1 VIAIAVVASIC
12 KSVTVGT
19 IQQPGVGLG
28 RSIGISLSGRLPLLP
43 AVVAVV
49 VAKPVVA
56 VVTGIGI
63 RSVAVGKVA
72 VAMGPVTVGAV
83 EIPGIGLSFGIGFSF
98 SGSIGLLFLFL
109 ACALPQFNNWYP
121 FTVVI
126 FYLLSPL
133 PTLIAKR
140 SADDSSSSNPCRELA
155 WFLTTGIVV
164 SAFALPIVL
173 ARAPY
178 TVPVPDPT
186 TTVSTIDTIST
197 TIAPN
202 TTTTTVIEGGACG
215 LVITANSVMFL
226 TILGFFIAFDS
237 EDVEYSVW

>member
-1 VIAIAVVASIC
+1 MGNSRWRVKSLVA
-12 KSVTVGT
+12 
-19 IQQPGVGLG
+19 L
-28 RSIGISLSGRLPLLP
+28 
-43 AVVAVV
+43 A
-49 VAKPVVA
+49 
-56 VVTGIGI
+56 
-63 RSVAVGKVA
+63 
-72 VAMGPVTVGAV
+72 
-83 EIPGIGLSFGIGFSF
+83 F

-186 TTVSTIDTIST
+186 TTVST
-197 TIAPN
+197 
-202 TTTTTVIEGGACG
+202 
-215 LVITANSVMFL
+215 
-226 TILGFFIAFDS
+226 
-237 EDVEYSVW
+237 

>member
-1 VIAIAVVASIC
+1 MGNSRWRVKSLVA
-12 KSVTVGT
+12 
-19 IQQPGVGLG
+19 L
-28 RSIGISLSGRLPLLP
+28 
-43 AVVAVV
+43 A
-49 VAKPVVA
+49 
-56 VVTGIGI
+56 
-63 RSVAVGKVA
+63 
-72 VAMGPVTVGAV
+72 
-83 EIPGIGLSFGIGFSF
+83 F

-173 ARAPY
+173 ARAPVAV
-178 TVPVPDPT
+178 TP
-186 TTVSTIDTIST
+186 
-197 TIAPN
+197 APSPPNN
-202 TTTTTVIEGGACG
+202 TTTPSPTPEPTTVIDGGACG
-215 LVITANSVMFL
+215 LVLTANSVMFL

-237 EDVEYSVW
+237 